1 MLLLLKAVLW
11 CCGGGVV
18 RRPAEVV
25 EVVRWLLQSAG
36 HWPVLGRCLV
46 STLLLLAS

>member
-18 RRPAEVV
+18 RRPAEV